1 MMMELNLS
9 ESKVKKNMILGT
21 FYKGVSMIISFMYVP
36 IVLSC
41 LGEVKY
47 GIWTTILNILS
58 WISHFDVGIG
68 NGLRNKL
75 VDSIYNKQD
84 ENSTRKFV
92 SSAYIML
99 SGIIL
104 FVILIFSV
112 LSFFINWN
120 SLFGVKEFDENLRL
134 IMQICV
140 LFIGI
145 NFILSLCKS
154 IYYAIQE
161 NSTVG
166 LMGII
171 QQMIM
176 LIGVLVL
183 VKFQSSMILYVA
195 LLYSFSEIV
204 VSIIFTGR
212 LFKKSKDFIPSYKFY
227 SATEARETT
236 NLGLLF
242 FISQIASLVLFSTDN
257 LIIAHFIGPA
267 EVTSY
272 SIVNKLFTVGT
283 GMFVMLVSPYWSR
296 TTAAKA
302 KGDYRM
308 IKNGMIS
315 MYKILGIGIIGAAG
329 LTIVFKPIASL
340 WLQKELNYPKGLIG
354 LMMIYS
360 IIYMWNA
367 IYSQI
372 VNGLSMMNILVPV
385 AIIQG
390 IVNIPLS
397 LMFLKFFG
405 LGSVGVLLGT
415 IISTLI
421 SAIATP
427 IYVHREIR
435 AHLID

>member
-1 MMMELNLS
+1 MYLNLS
-9 ESKVKKNMILGT
+9 ESKVKKNMVLGT
-21 FYKGVSMIISFMYVP
+21 LYKGVSMIISFMYVP
-36 IVLSC
+36 IVLAC

-75 VDSIYNKQD
+75 VDSIYDNQD

-99 SGIIL
+99 SGII
-104 FVILIFSV
+104 FSVIAIFIV

-120 SLFGVKEFDENLRL
+120 SLFGVNEFDENLRL

-145 NFILSLCKS
+145 NFVLSLCKS
-154 IYYAIQE
+154 IYYALQE

-171 QQMIM
+171 QQTIM
-176 LIGVLVL
+176 LTGVFIL
-183 VKFQSSMILYVA
+183 VKFDFSMILYVA
-195 LLYSFSEIV
+195 LLYSFSEII
-204 VSIIFTGR
+204 VSIIFTGK
-212 LFKKSKDFIPSYKFY
+212 LFKKSQDFIPSFRFY
-227 SATEARETT
+227 SSREARETT

-257 LIIAHFIGPA
+257 LIISHFIGPA

-302 KGDYRM
+302 KGDYKM
-308 IKNGMIS
+308 IKKGMIS

-329 LTIVFKPIASL
+329 LTILFKPIASL
-340 WLQKELNYPKGLIG
+340 WLQKELNYPKGLIV
-354 LMMIYS
+354 LMMVYS

-372 VNGLSMMNILVPV
+372 VNGLSMMSILVPV

-390 IVNIPLS
+390 IINIPLS
-397 LMFLKFFG
+397 LMFLKLFNM
-405 LGSVGVLLGT
+405 GSVGVLLGT
-415 IISTLI
+415 VLSTLI
-421 SAIATP
+421 SAIVTP
-427 IYVHREIR
+427 IYVHRELKR
-435 AHLID
+435 HVVD

>member
-1 MMMELNLS
+1 MDLNLS
-9 ESKVKKNMILGT
+9 ESKVKKNMLLGAI
-21 FYKGVSMIISFMYVP
+21 YKGVSMVISFIYVP
-36 IVLSC
+36 IVLAC

-104 FVILIFSV
+104 LVIIVFII
-112 LSFFINWN
+112 LSFFIDWN

-134 IMQICV
+134 IMQLCTF
-140 LFIGI
+140 FIGM

-166 LMGII
+166 LMGIL
-171 QQMIM
+171 QQTIM
-176 LIGVLVL
+176 LAGVLVL
-183 VKFQSSMILYVA
+183 VHFKSSMILYIA
-195 LLYSFSEIV
+195 ILYSFSEIV
-204 VSIIFTGR
+204 VSIIFSCR
-212 LFKKSKDFIPSYKFY
+212 LFKKNKDFIPSYRFY
-227 SATEARETT
+227 SSQEAKETT

-257 LIIAHFIGPA
+257 IIIAHFIGPT

-302 KGDYRM
+302 RGDFRM
-308 IKNGMIS
+308 IKDGIVS
-315 MYKILGIGIIGAAG
+315 MYKILGIGVVGAIGLAI
-329 LTIVFKPIASL
+329 LFKPIASI
-340 WLQKELNYPKGLIG
+340 WLQKELFYPTGLIG
-354 LMMIYS
+354 LMAVYS

-372 VNGLSMMNILVPV
+372 VNGLSMMNILVPI

-397 LMFLKFFG
+397 LIFLTVFNM
-405 LGSVGVLLGT
+405 GSVGVLLGT
-415 IISTLI
+415 VLVTLI
-421 SAIATP
+421 SAVVTP
-427 IYVHREIR
+427 VFVHREIR
-435 AHLID
+435 RHLADEK

>member
-1 MMMELNLS
+1 MNLNLS
-9 ESKVKKNMILGT
+9 ESKVKRNMILGT
-21 FYKGVSMIISFMYVP
+21 LYKGISMVISFMYVP
-36 IVLSC
+36 IVLAC

-75 VDSIYNKQD
+75 VDSMYNKQD

-99 SGIIL
+99 SGIIFL
-104 FVILIFSV
+104 VILVFIVF
-112 LSFFINWN
+112 SFFINWD
-120 SLFGVKEFDENLRL
+120 SLFGVKEFDENLRF
-134 IMQICV
+134 IMQLCV
-140 LFIGI
+140 FFIGI

-171 QQMIM
+171 QQTIM
-176 LIGVLVL
+176 LLGVFVL
-183 VKFQSSMILYVA
+183 FKCKSSMILYVA
-195 LLYSFSEIV
+195 LLYSFSEII
-204 VSIIFTGR
+204 VSIVFTVR

-227 SATEARETT
+227 SAREAKETT

-242 FISQIASLVLFSTDN
+242 FVSQMASLVLFSTDN
-257 LIIAHFIGPA
+257 LIISHFIGPT

-302 KGDYRM
+302 KGDYKM
-308 IKNGMIS
+308 IKNGMTS
-315 MYKILGIGIIGAAG
+315 MYKMLVLGIVGAISLA
-329 LTIVFKPIASL
+329 VFFKPIATL
-340 WLQKELNYPKGLIG
+340 WLQKELFYPTGLIG
-354 LMMIYS
+354 LMMVYS

-372 VNGLSMMNILVPV
+372 VNGLSMMSILVPV
-385 AIIQG
+385 AILQG
-390 IVNIPLS
+390 VANIPLS
-397 LMFLKFFG
+397 LMFLKLFNM
-405 LGSVGVLLGT
+405 GSVGVLLGT
-415 IISTLI
+415 VLSTLI
-421 SAIATP
+421 SAIVTP
-427 IYVHREIR
+427 IYVHREIKVHIINER
-435 AHLID
+435 

>member
-1 MMMELNLS
+1 MYLNLS
-9 ESKVKKNMILGT
+9 ESQVKRNMFLGT
-21 FYKGVSMIISFMYVP
+21 LYKGVSMIISFLYVP
-36 IVLSC
+36 IVLAC

-75 VDSIYNKQD
+75 VDSIYTDQGD
-84 ENSTRKFV
+84 HSTRKFV
-92 SSAYIML
+92 SSSYIML
-99 SGIIL
+99 SGIIVY
-104 FVILIFSV
+104 VIVIFII

-120 SLFGVKEFDENLRL
+120 SLFGVNEFDENLRL
-134 IMQICV
+134 IMQVCV

-161 NSTVG
+161 NSMVG

-171 QQMIM
+171 QQTVM
-176 LIGVLVL
+176 LSGVLIL
-183 VKFQSSMILYVA
+183 VKFKSSKILYVA
-195 LLYSFSEIV
+195 LLYSFSEII
-204 VSIIFTGR
+204 VSIIFTGK
-212 LFKKSKDFIPSYKFY
+212 LFKKNHDFIPSFKFY
-227 SATEARETT
+227 SSKEARETT

-242 FISQIASLVLFSTDN
+242 FVSQIASLVLFSTDN

-302 KGDYRM
+302 KGDYGM
-308 IKNGMIS
+308 IKSGINS
-315 MYKILGIGIIGAAG
+315 MYKILGIGIIAAAG
-329 LTIVFKPIASL
+329 LTLFFKPIASL

-397 LMFLKFFG
+397 LLFLNLFKM
-405 LGSVGVLLGT
+405 GSIGVLLGT
-415 IISTLI
+415 VLSTLI
-421 SAIATP
+421 SAVVTP
-427 IYVHREIR
+427 IYVHRELRI
-435 AHLID
+435 HLVGKK

>member
-1 MMMELNLS
+1 MYLNLS
-9 ESKVKKNMILGT
+9 ESKVKKNMLLGT
-21 FYKGVSMIISFMYVP
+21 IYRGISMIISFLYVP
-36 IVLSC
+36 IILSC

-58 WISHFDVGIG
+58 WISHFDIGIG

-75 VDSIYNKQD
+75 VDSIYNKKD
-84 ENSTRKFV
+84 KNSTKKLV

-99 SGIIL
+99 SGIIM
-104 FVILIFSV
+104 FVIVIFIV
-112 LSFFINWN
+112 FSFFVNWN
-120 SLFGVKEFDENLRL
+120 SLFGVVEFDENLRL

-140 LFIGI
+140 FFIGI

-171 QQMIM
+171 QQGIM
-176 LIGVLVL
+176 LSGVFVLVYF
-183 VKFQSSMILYVA
+183 KSSIILYVA
-195 LLYSFSEIV
+195 ILYSFSEIA
-204 VSIIFTGR
+204 VSLIFSF
-212 LFKKSKDFIPSYKFY
+212 LLLQKNKDFIPNYKFY
-227 SATEARETT
+227 SSKEAKETT

-242 FISQIASLVLFSTDN
+242 FISQIASLILFSTDN
-257 LIIAHFIGPA
+257 IIIAHFIGPA

-302 KGDYRM
+302 KGDFEM
-308 IKNGMIS
+308 IKSGIRS
-315 MYKILGIGIIGAAG
+315 MYKIFLLGIIGAVG
-329 LTIVFKPIASL
+329 LAIFFKPITSL
-340 WLQKELNYPKGLIG
+340 WLQKELFYPSGLIS
-354 LMMIYS
+354 LMLIYS

-372 VNGLSMMNILVPV
+372 VNGLSLMNILVPV

-397 LMFLKFFG
+397 LIFLNLFKM
-405 LGSVGVLLGT
+405 GSVGVLLGT
-415 IISTLI
+415 VLSTLI
-421 SAIATP
+421 SAVVIP
-427 IYVHREIR
+427 IFVHRKINNYIINR
-435 AHLID
+435 K